1 MKKIILI
8 LLVPIIILN
17 GCASLPKAPDM
28 VPKNTVTVKR
38 SSEPVKVVVEGQ
50 LKIEGGE
57 TQVSIQAFTEALQL
71 SIEKAQLFSKVNEN
85 VTDGFILEVS
95 VVGYEPPKPGFNMA
109 ATLITHWKLTQL
121 PNRDVVFDDFVKK
134 TYVATAG
141 SAFSGLTRWRL
152 ANEGAVRDSIEEGIK
167 NISKLNLFK

>member
-1 MKKIILI
+1 MKKIILM
-8 LLVPIIILN
+8 LLAPIIFLN

-28 VPKNTVTVKR
+28 VPKNIVAVQR
-38 SSEPVKVVVEGQ
+38 SSKPVTIVVEGQ

-57 TQVSIQAFTEALQL
+57 TQVSNQAFTEAIQL
-71 SIEKAQLFSKVNEN
+71 SVEKAQLFSKVNKD
-85 VTDGFILEVS
+85 VTDGFLLEVFI
-95 VVGYEPPKPGFNMA
+95 VGYEPPKPGFNMA
-109 ATLITHWKLTQL
+109 ATLITRWKLTQL
-121 PNRDVVFDDFVKK
+121 PSQEEVFDDFVKK
-134 TYVATAG
+134 TYIATAG